1 MNHQSPRGNKMK
13 GIVLAGGTGTRL
25 HPATLEVNKQLL
37 PIYDKPMIYYPIST
51 LMLAG
56 IREILII
63 SSPEH
68 IDRYRTLLG
77 SGSQFGLSF
86 DYTVQ
91 PQPDGLAQAFI
102 LGRDFVGSDSVALI
116 LGDNLFFGAGFQQL
130 LMRGRKREAGAT
142 IFAYSVDRPEQYGVV
157 TVDSDNRPIR
167 IVEKPTIPESKWAV
181 TGLYFYDNRVLEI
194 ARHVRPSARGEL
206 EITDVNNAY
215 LEAGALNVEFM
226 SRGFA
231 WLDTGT
237 HDDLLDA
244 AEFVR
249 VVQRR
254 QGVQIACLEEIAY
267 LNGYI
272 DRETL
277 AKRGKLFEKT
287 TYGQRLLSLAQSS
300 PRSRD
305 EESVSRPL
313 EPYDRVILPYERRVG
328 R

>member
-1 MNHQSPRGNKMK
+1 MK

-25 HPATLEVNKQLL
+25 YPATLEVNKQLL

-56 IREILII
+56 IREILVI

-68 IDRYRTLLG
+68 IDRYRSLLG
-77 SGSQFGLSF
+77 SGSQFGVSF
-86 DYTVQ
+86 DYVVQ
-91 PQPDGLAQAFI
+91 PRPEGLAQALV
-102 LGRDFVGSDSVALI
+102 LGYEFVGSDPVALI

-130 LMRGRKREAGAT
+130 LLRARRRETGAT

-157 TVDSDNRPIR
+157 TVDSNNRPIR
-167 IVEKPTIPESKWAV
+167 ISEKPKKPTSKWAV

-194 ARHVRPSARGEL
+194 ARRVRPSARGEL

-215 LEAGALNVEFM
+215 LESGELHVEFM

-272 DRETL
+272 DCDTL
-277 AKRGKLFEKT
+277 AKRAKLFEKT
-287 TYGQRLLSLAQSS
+287 TYGQRLISLVQNG
-300 PRSRD
+300 PYSRD
-305 EESVSRPL
+305 DEGASRPL

>member
-1 MNHQSPRGNKMK
+1 MK
-13 GIVLAGGTGTRL
+13 GIVLAGGAGTRL

-68 IDRYRTLLG
+68 LDRYRSLLG
-77 SGSQFGLSF
+77 SGDQFGISF
-86 DYTVQ
+86 DYIVQ
-91 PQPDGLAQAFI
+91 PRPEGLAQAFL
-102 LGRDFVGSDSVALI
+102 LGHEFVGSDPVALI

-130 LMRGRKREAGAT
+130 LMRARKRGPGAT

-157 TVDSDNRPIR
+157 TIDSNNRPVR
-167 IVEKPTIPESKWAV
+167 IVEKPEMPESKWAV

-215 LEAGALNVEFM
+215 LEAGELHVEFM

-272 DRETL
+272 DSETL
-277 AKRGKLFEKT
+277 AKRGRLFEKT
-287 TYGQRLLSLAQSS
+287 AYGQRLLSLAKT
-300 PRSRD
+300 PLHSRD
-305 EESVSRPL
+305 DESLSQPL
-313 EPYDRVILPYERRVG
+313 ERYDRVVLPYERRVG

>member
-1 MNHQSPRGNKMK
+1 MK
-13 GIVLAGGTGTRL
+13 GIVLAGGAGTRL
-25 HPATLEVNKQLL
+25 HPATLGVNKQLL

-56 IREILII
+56 IREILVI

-68 IDRYRTLLG
+68 MDRYRSLLG
-77 SGSQFGLSF
+77 SGGQFGISF
-86 DYTVQ
+86 EYIVQ
-91 PQPDGLAQAFI
+91 PRPEGLAQAFV
-102 LGRDFVGSDSVALI
+102 LGHEFVGIDPVALI

-130 LMRGRKREAGAT
+130 LMRARKQGRGAT

-157 TVDSDNRPIR
+157 TIDADSRPVR
-167 IVEKPTIPESKWAV
+167 IVEKPKIPESKWAV
-181 TGLYFYDNRVLEI
+181 TGLYFYDNRVLDI
-194 ARHVRPSARGEL
+194 ARRVRPSARGEL

-215 LEAGALNVEFM
+215 LEAGELHVEFM

-272 DRETL
+272 DSDAL
-277 AKRGKLFEKT
+277 AKRGRLFEKT
-287 TYGQRLLSLAQSS
+287 AYGQRLLSLAQAAPH
-300 PRSRD
+300 PRDD
-305 EESVSRPL
+305 ESAAL
-313 EPYDRVILPYERRVG
+313 EPYDRVVLPYERRVG

>member
-1 MNHQSPRGNKMK
+1 MK
-13 GIVLAGGTGTRL
+13 GIVLAGGAGTRL

-56 IREILII
+56 IREILVI

-68 IDRYRTLLG
+68 IDRYRSLLG
-77 SGSQFGLSF
+77 TGDQFGISF
-86 DYTVQ
+86 DYIVQ
-91 PQPDGLAQAFI
+91 PRPEGLAQAFV
-102 LGRDFVGSDSVALI
+102 LGHEFVGVDPVALI

-130 LMRGRKREAGAT
+130 LMRARKRREGAT

-157 TVDSDNRPIR
+157 TVDSNDRPVR
-167 IVEKPTIPESKWAV
+167 IVEKPKMPESKWAV
-181 TGLYFYDNRVLEI
+181 TGLYFYDNRVLDI

-215 LEAGALNVEFM
+215 LETGELHVEFM

-272 DRETL
+272 DRDAL

-287 TYGQRLLSLAQSS
+287 TYGQRLLSLAQAA
-300 PRSRD
+300 PYSRD
-305 EESVSRPL
+305 DESVSPPL
-313 EPYDRVILPYERRVG
+313 EPHDRVVLPYGRRVG